1 MLIFET
7 LSVFFQTKRK
17 ICIIWELSIVILVDE
32 KVYNKIITTFLTLAQ
47 KKCLFNCYLLFIA
60 DIF

>member
-7 LSVFFQTKRK
+7 FSVFFQTKRK

-47 KKCLFNCYLLFIA
+47 KKCLFNYYLLFIA

>member
-17 ICIIWELSIVILVDE
+17 ICIIWELSNVILVDE
-32 KVYNKIITTFLTLAQ
+32 KVYNKMIYYFLNFGPE
-47 KKCLFNCYLLFIA
+47 KVFI
-60 DIF
+60 